1 LIHLEHHDKVAILKL
16 NRGIT
21 NALNLQLVN
30 QLAESL
36 QELRDDPNTHSL
48 VLSSSNDKFFSIGFD
63 IPELLKLARKDFKIF
78 YQAFN
83 QVCMKL
89 HTLPKPTIAAI
100 TGHSIAGG
108 CILALCCDYRFIAEG
123 RKLMGLNEIKLGL
136 PVPYPGNCILQ
147 HLVGTRNAR
156 EIMNTGEF
164 YNPEESLQIGMVDQ
178 VLPLKEVVPKS
189 IEKAKL
195 LGGLTHEA
203 FQMIK
208 SNRAETVEA
217 QVLAHLQ
224 KKEQLFIKCWHSNET
239 RELLREATEKF

>member
-1 LIHLEHHDKVAILKL
+1 LIHLEHHDEVAILKL

-30 QLAESL
+30 QLAENL
-36 QELRDDPNTHSL
+36 QKVRDDPNTHSL

-63 IPELLKLARKDFKIF
+63 IPELLKLARKDFKVF

-164 YNPEESLQIGMVDQ
+164 YNPEESFQIGMVDQ

-195 LGGLTHEA
+195 LGGLPHEA

-208 SNRAETVEA
+208 SNRTETVEA
-217 QVLAHLQ
+217 QVLAYLQ
-224 KKEQLFIKCWHSNET
+224 KKEQLFIKRWHSNDT
-239 RELLREATEKF
+239 RGLLREATEKF

>member
-1 LIHLEHHDKVAILKL
+1 MIRLEHHDQVAILKL

-30 QLAESL
+30 QLAENL
-36 QELRDDPNTHSL
+36 QKVGDDPNTHSL
-48 VLSSSNDKFFSIGFD
+48 VLSSSNDKFFSVGFD
-63 IPELLKLARKDFKIF
+63 IPELLKLARKDFEAF

-83 QVCMKL
+83 QVCIKL
-89 HTLPKPTIAAI
+89 YTLPKPTIAAI

-108 CILALCCDYRFIAEG
+108 CILTLCCDYRFIAEG

-136 PVPYPGNCILQ
+136 PVPYPGDCILQ
-147 HLVGTRNAR
+147 HLVGPRNAR

-164 YNPEESLQIGMVDQ
+164 YHPEESLQMGMVDQ
-178 VLPLKEVVPKS
+178 VLPLEEVVPKS
-189 IEKAKL
+189 IEKAKS
-195 LGGLTHEA
+195 LGRLPHEA

-208 SNRAETVEA
+208 SNRTETVEA
-217 QVLAHLQ
+217 RVLTHLQ
-224 KKEQLFIKCWHSNET
+224 KKEQLFMERWHSNET